1 MTPDTLKLYHSPL
14 MTESR
19 VAAVATTDAKSKP
32 RMFLGLTMGLL
43 AAAIGALYSVY
54 ATYGLARGLKPA
66 DMTFLRTGVAGLLTL
81 PVLVYYLRFDAKVLT
96 GQWRRWLAVAVLAL
110 INSGIMDLGYS
121 LL

>member
-1 MTPDTLKLYHSPL
+1 MRAGSPATPSVSTAAPSCEAATMTPDTLQLYHSPL

-19 VAAVATTDAKSKP
+19 VAAVPTTDAKSKP

-66 DMTFLRTGVAGLLTL
+66 DMTFLRTGVAGLLT
-81 PVLVYYLRFDAKVLT
+81 
-96 GQWRRWLAVAVLAL
+96 
-110 INSGIMDLGYS
+110 
-121 LL
+121 